1 MIKFEWDKTKNILN
15 IKKHGVDFNEAA
27 TVFLDNEALL
37 IEDEKHSGEEDRF
50 VLLGFSQKA
59 NLLIVCHCYRAN
71 EEVIRIIS
79 ARKATKNETKQ
90 YFDGREL

>member
-15 IKKHGVDFNEAA
+15 IKKHGIDFNEAA
-27 TVFLDNEALL
+27 TVFLDDEALL

-59 NLLIVCHCYRAN
+59 NLLIVCHN

-90 YFDGREL
+90 YFDGRRL

>member
-15 IKKHGVDFNEAA
+15 IKKHGIDFNEAA
-27 TVFLDNEALL
+27 TVFLDDEALL

-90 YFDGREL
+90 YFDGRRL

>member
-15 IKKHGVDFNEAA
+15 IKKHGIDFNEAA

-59 NLLIVCHCYRAN
+59 NLLIVCHCYRAK

-90 YFDGREL
+90 YFDGRRL

>member
-15 IKKHGVDFNEAA
+15 IKKHGIDFNEAA
-27 TVFLDNEALL
+27 TVFLDGEALL
-37 IEDEKHSGEEDRF
+37 IEDEKHSNEEDRF

-71 EEVIRIIS
+71 DEVIRIIS

-90 YFDGREL
+90 YFDGRRL

>member
-15 IKKHGVDFNEAA
+15 IKKHGIDFNEAA
-27 TVFLDNEALL
+27 TVFLDDEALL

-59 NLLIVCHCYRAN
+59 NLLIVCHC
-71 EEVIRIIS
+71 
-79 ARKATKNETKQ
+79 
-90 YFDGREL
+90 

>member
-90 YFDGREL
+90 YFDGRRL

>member
-15 IKKHGVDFNEAA
+15 IKKHGIDFNEAA
-27 TVFLDNEALL
+27 TVFLDDEALL
-37 IEDEKHSGEEDRF
+37 IEDEKHSDEEDRF

-59 NLLIVCHCYRAN
+59 NLLIVCHCYRTN

-90 YFDGREL
+90 YFDGRRL

>member
-15 IKKHGVDFNEAA
+15 IKKHGIDFNEAA
-27 TVFLDNEALL
+27 TVFLDDEALL
-37 IEDEKHSGEEDRF
+37 IEDKKHSGEEDRF

-59 NLLIVCHCYRAN
+59 NLLIVCHCYRTN
-71 EEVIRIIS
+71 DEVIRIIS

-90 YFDGREL
+90 YFDGRRL

>member
-15 IKKHGVDFNEAA
+15 IKKHGIDFNEAA
-27 TVFLDNEALL
+27 TVFLDDEALL
-37 IEDEKHSGEEDRF
+37 IEDEKHSNEEDRF

-71 EEVIRIIS
+71 DEVIRIIS

-90 YFDGREL
+90 YFDGRRL

>member
-15 IKKHGVDFNEAA
+15 IKKHGIDFNEAA
-27 TVFLDNEALL
+27 TVFLDDEALL

-59 NLLIVCHCYRAN
+59 NLLIVCHCYRTN

-90 YFDGREL
+90 YFDGRRL

>member
-27 TVFLDNEALL
+27 TVFLDDEALL

-59 NLLIVCHCYRAN
+59 NLLIVCHCYRTN

-90 YFDGREL
+90 YFDGRRL

>member
-15 IKKHGVDFNEAA
+15 IKKHGIDFNEAA
-27 TVFLDNEALL
+27 TVFLDDKALL
-37 IEDEKHSGEEDRF
+37 IEDERHSGEEDRF

-59 NLLIVCHCYRAN
+59 NLLIVCHCYRTN

-90 YFDGREL
+90 YFDGRRL